1 MTDPAARPILAGM
14 SSSKDFY
21 EILGVSR
28 DADADLIKKSYRKLA
43 MQFHPDKNPGD
54 REAEDKFKAAAEAYG
69 VLSDP
74 EKRARY
80 DRFGHAAFSGGGGP
94 GAGYGN
100 VEDIFQSF
108 GDIFGDFFGGGA
120 GGSQTRRR
128 TGPQRGSD
136 LRYLTEIT
144 LKDVVQGIDK
154 EIEFQADESCDDCG
168 GIGAE
173 KGTKPVVC
181 SQCGGTG
188 QVVRSQG
195 FFTMATTCSSC
206 RGEGQVVKNPCRKCK
221 GEGRQAKMRRIRLHI
236 PAGVDNGTRLRV
248 SGEGEGGYRGGPAG
262 DLYVEVRVRPHELF
276 QRRDEDLIAELEVP
290 YLLLLLGGPMEVPTV
305 LGQTKLD
312 VPRGAQMGD
321 DLRVPGEGLPSLK
334 GKRRGDIHFLV
345 KPVFPESLSK
355 EEEKLLREVAK
366 LQGLELKESGGLFGK
381 KK

>member
-1 MTDPAARPILAGM
+1 M

-21 EILGVSR
+21 EILGVAR
-28 DADADLIKKSYRKLA
+28 DADADTIKKAYRKLA
-43 MQFHPDKNPGD
+43 MQFHPDKNPGNQ
-54 REAEDKFKAAAEAYG
+54 EAEDKFKEAAEAYD
-69 VLSDP
+69 VLSNA

-80 DRFGHAAFSGGGGP
+80 DRYGAAAFGQGGGGGHGP
-94 GAGYGN
+94 GFTN

-120 GGSQTRRR
+120 GPGASRRR
-128 TGPQRGSD
+128 GGPQRGSD

-144 LKDVVQGIDK
+144 LKEVVEGVDK
-154 EIEFQADESCDDCG
+154 EIEFQAEEGCDDCQG
-168 GIGAE
+168 SGAE
-173 KGTKPVVC
+173 KGSKPVVC

-206 RGEGQVVKNPCRKCK
+206 RGEGQVVKNPCRKCR
-221 GEGRQAKMRRIRLHI
+221 GEGRQTKVRRIRLHI

-248 SGEGEGGYRGGPAG
+248 SGEGEGGYKGGPPG
-262 DLYVEVRVRPHELF
+262 DLYVEVRVRPHEMF
-276 QRRDEDLIAELEVP
+276 QRRNDDLIAELEVP
-290 YLLLLLGGPMEVPTV
+290 YLLLLLGGPMEVSTV
-305 LGQTKLD
+305 TGRTKLE

-345 KPVFPESLSK
+345 KPVFPESVSK
-355 EEEKLLREVAK
+355 DEEKLLRELAK
-366 LQGLELKESGGLFGK
+366 LQGLDVKDGGGLFGAK
-381 KK
+381 GRK

>member
-1 MTDPAARPILAGM
+1 M

-28 DADADLIKKSYRKLA
+28 DADADVIKKSYRKLA

-54 REAEDKFKAAAEAYG
+54 REAEEKFKAAAEAYG

-94 GAGYGN
+94 SQGFGN

-120 GGSQTRRR
+120 GPGQARRR

-136 LRYLTEIT
+136 LRYLTEVT
-144 LKDVVQGIDK
+144 LKDVVEGIDK
-154 EIEFQADESCDDCG
+154 EIEFQADESCDDCQG
-168 GIGAE
+168 SGAE
-173 KGTKPVVC
+173 KGSKPVVC

-195 FFTMATTCSSC
+195 FFTMATTCSAC

-262 DLYVEVRVRPHELF
+262 DLYVEVRVRPHATF
-276 QRRDEDLIAELEVP
+276 QRRDEDLFAELEVP

-305 LGQTKLD
+305 AGKTKLD

-321 DLRVPGEGLPSLK
+321 DLRIPGEGLPSLK

-355 EEEKLLREVAK
+355 DEEKHLREIAK
-366 LQGLELKESGGLFGK
+366 LQGLEIKESGGFFGK